1 MKAYIL
7 RRLLGTIP
15 LLLGIS
21 FLAFIIIQLS
31 PSDPAEV
38 AVRVNE
44 IVPTDEVLV
53 LTRENLGLNKPFLTR
68 YADWMCAVAHGD
80 LGRRYVD
87 NKPVAQELA
96 RALPPTLWLAL
107 TATCFMAL
115 CSVAMA
121 VVCARHEGRA
131 IDYLLR
137 GVIFLGT
144 AIPNFWAGLLLMW
157 LFSVKLNWLPTS
169 GMQEPSSVVLPA
181 ITLSLSYIATYARLL
196 RNSMVQNKQRNFVL
210 YARAR
215 GLRPG
220 VIWRHI
226 FRNSLQST
234 LTGLGMSL
242 PKLVAGTF
250 VVETIFAWPGLG
262 WLCVTAIFNRDF
274 PVIQAYVLLMA
285 VLFVGCNLLV
295 DILCAAIDPRLRAG
309 RQA

>member
-7 RRLLGTIP
+7 RRLLLTIP

-21 FLAFIIIQLS
+21 FVSFVIIQLS

-44 IVPTDEVLV
+44 IVPTDEVLA
-53 LTRENLGLNKPFLTR
+53 LTREQLGLNKLFLTR
-68 YADWMCAVAHGD
+68 YADWMCAVAQGD

-107 TATCFMAL
+107 TATLFMAV

-121 VVCARHEGRA
+121 FACAMYEGRTV
-131 IDYLLR
+131 DYLLR
-137 GVIFLGT
+137 GFIFLGT
-144 AIPNFWAGLLLMW
+144 ATPGFWAGLLLMW

-169 GMQEPSSVVLPA
+169 GMQGASSVILPA
-181 ITLSLSYIATYARLL
+181 VTLSLSYISTYARLL
-196 RNSMVQNKQRNFVL
+196 RNSMVQNKQKNSVL

-215 GLRPG
+215 GLTRG
-220 VIWRHI
+220 MIWRHI

-242 PKLVAGTF
+242 PKLMAGTF

-285 VLFVGCNLLV
+285 VMFVGCNLLV
-295 DILCAAIDPRLRAG
+295 DILCAAIDPRLRARG
-309 RQA
+309 QA